1 MKPADN
7 VKLAVWAVALGV
19 LLPCSQIAAEPM
31 VEIYT
36 QSSTTSAAVP
46 TLGGRVLP
54 AHLHGSVSVGAGYDD
69 NIETSAV
76 GHGSGTIRTDANL
89 SYGTQIGRASVNI
102 TGGGGL
108 TYYLQPVGGRD
119 TDTNAFAQA
128 SVTYPVSL
136 RLQLDGNVSARYQ
149 TEPDFSSDAGLDRR
163 AGSFVDLSARIAARY
178 RWSLRL
184 SNVTSYDFRALS
196 YDDPATAAFQERTEN
211 TLGQEWSFRL
221 SLRSTLTAEYR
232 LEIIDYTT
240 APRDSLTQF
249 TLLGGS
255 YRITSRLTATANGG
269 ASFRSYDDGPARID
283 PHFEASLDY
292 SLGPRGSLNWN
303 GSYSIEESTFADSL
317 TSTTY
322 RTGLLFRYL
331 VTWRITADIGVSYH
345 HDENEGG
352 STDVPVEIS
361 GNSTSEDAL
370 ETSLS
375 LHYVINRRFSV
386 DAGYT
391 HSEVMSDEAFRQY
404 ARNVYSIG
412 LRMSF

>member
-1 MKPADN
+1 MGTAKRAF
-7 VKLAVWAVALGV
+7 WALVFGFV
-19 LLPCSQIAAEPM
+19 LPCCRIAAEPA

-36 QSSTTSAAVP
+36 QSSTVSAAVP

-69 NIETSAV
+69 NIETSSVAQ
-76 GHGSGTIRTDANL
+76 GSGTIRTDANL
-89 SYGTQIGRASVNI
+89 SYGTLIGRAAVNLA
-102 TGGGGL
+102 GGFGL
-108 TYYLQPVGGRD
+108 TYYLEPVGGRD

-136 RLQLDGNVSARYQ
+136 RLQLDGNLSARYQ
-149 TEPDFSSDAGLDRR
+149 TEPDFASDVGLDRR
-163 AGSFVDLSARIAARY
+163 AGAFFDLSARIAARY

-196 YDDPATAAFQERTEN
+196 YDNPETAAFQERTEN

-232 LEIIDYTT
+232 LEIIDYAT
-240 APRDSLTQF
+240 APRDSITQF
-249 TLLGGS
+249 TLIGGS
-255 YRITSRLTATANGG
+255 YRITSRLTARANGG
-269 ASFRSYDDGPARID
+269 ASFRSYEDGPARTD
-283 PHFEASLDY
+283 PHFEGSLDY
-292 SLGPRGSLNWN
+292 SLGPRGSLNWT

-317 TSTTY
+317 SSTTY

-331 VTWRITADIGVSYH
+331 LTWRITADIGVSYH
-345 HDENEGG
+345 HDENDSG
-352 STDVPVEIS
+352 SRDLPPAETSGIS
-361 GNSTSEDAL
+361 SSEDAF

-375 LHYVINRRFSV
+375 LHYVINRRFSL

-391 HSEVMSDEAFRQY
+391 HSEVMSDQQFRQY
-404 ARNVYSIG
+404 ARNSYSLG
-412 LRMSF
+412 LRMTF